1 MNCFNNVGPA
11 KYTYASL
18 TAIMTYKKTFHT
30 VCALHSTLTAVSILH
45 TQNHFNTADH
55 ACYKTL
61 LTTGSSGGFFLTRKD
76 FQIMFNH

>member
-18 TAIMTYKKTFHT
+18 TAIMTYKKNISHS
-30 VCALHSTLTAVSILH
+30 VCPAQYTDSCQYTTHR
-45 TQNHFNTADH
+45 
-55 ACYKTL
+55 TL

-76 FQIMFNH
+76 FEIMFNH